1 MNSSK
6 NDCYINNMQS
16 IPACEPTGHNHD
28 PIVRETGQ
36 STMFSHIYVEAAV
49 RNHPRTQRILQQFL
63 KAQVISITHY
73 KDVFCRKGQQV
84 HLQHGS
90 KALIIARKDGQLLY
104 EGAEVCQSFGNEYFY
119 YTSCVMN
126 CIYDC
131 EYCYLKGMYP
141 SGNLVIF
148 INIEDIFA
156 ELETLLAKHPVYLC
170 VSYDTD
176 LLALE
181 DIAGFVKKWA
191 EFTVEHPKLRIE
203 IRTKCART
211 DLWKELPV
219 CDRVIYAF
227 TLSPEEITVCYEHG
241 TPTLAAR
248 VASVKLAGKMGH
260 PVRLCFDPMIYYP
273 HYKEVYR
280 RMLGKVFAQIDTEH
294 IVDVS
299 MGSFRISKDYLKNMR
314 RHDVLSPVVQFPYEN
329 IDGVYQYP
337 DKLRQEMEGF
347 LHKELCKYVEEEHIF
362 CWDQI

>member
-119 YTSCVMN
+119 YTSCMMN

-141 SGNLVIF
+141 SGNF
-148 INIEDIFA
+148 
-156 ELETLLAKHPVYLC
+156 
-170 VSYDTD
+170 
-176 LLALE
+176 
-181 DIAGFVKKWA
+181 
-191 EFTVEHPKLRIE
+191 
-203 IRTKCART
+203 
-211 DLWKELPV
+211 
-219 CDRVIYAF
+219 
-227 TLSPEEITVCYEHG
+227 
-241 TPTLAAR
+241 
-248 VASVKLAGKMGH
+248 
-260 PVRLCFDPMIYYP
+260 
-273 HYKEVYR
+273 YKY
-280 RMLGKVFAQIDTEH
+280 
-294 IVDVS
+294 
-299 MGSFRISKDYLKNMR
+299 
-314 RHDVLSPVVQFPYEN
+314 
-329 IDGVYQYP
+329 
-337 DKLRQEMEGF
+337 
-347 LHKELCKYVEEEHIF
+347 
-362 CWDQI
+362 

>member
-181 DIAGFVKKWA
+181 NIAGFVKKWA

-227 TLSPEEITVCYEHG
+227 TLSPEEITACYEHG

-280 RMLGKVFAQIDTEH
+280 RMLGEVFAQIDTDH
-294 IVDVS
+294 IVD
-299 MGSFRISKDYLKNMR
+299 
-314 RHDVLSPVVQFPYEN
+314 
-329 IDGVYQYP
+329 
-337 DKLRQEMEGF
+337 
-347 LHKELCKYVEEEHIF
+347 
-362 CWDQI
+362 

>member
-1 MNSSK
+1 MTAKKGRRILNSSK

-131 EYCYLKGMYP
+131 EYC
-141 SGNLVIF
+141 
-148 INIEDIFA
+148 
-156 ELETLLAKHPVYLC
+156 
-170 VSYDTD
+170 
-176 LLALE
+176 
-181 DIAGFVKKWA
+181 
-191 EFTVEHPKLRIE
+191 
-203 IRTKCART
+203 
-211 DLWKELPV
+211 
-219 CDRVIYAF
+219 
-227 TLSPEEITVCYEHG
+227 LSLI
-241 TPTLAAR
+241 
-248 VASVKLAGKMGH
+248 
-260 PVRLCFDPMIYYP
+260 
-273 HYKEVYR
+273 
-280 RMLGKVFAQIDTEH
+280 H
-294 IVDVS
+294 I
-299 MGSFRISKDYLKNMR
+299 
-314 RHDVLSPVVQFPYEN
+314 
-329 IDGVYQYP
+329 
-337 DKLRQEMEGF
+337 
-347 LHKELCKYVEEEHIF
+347 
-362 CWDQI
+362 

>member
-181 DIAGFVKKWA
+181 NIAGFVKNGQS
-191 EFTVEHPKLRIE
+191 LRWS
-203 IRTKCART
+203 IRSFGLK
-211 DLWKELPV
+211 
-219 CDRVIYAF
+219 
-227 TLSPEEITVCYEHG
+227 
-241 TPTLAAR
+241 
-248 VASVKLAGKMGH
+248 
-260 PVRLCFDPMIYYP
+260 
-273 HYKEVYR
+273 
-280 RMLGKVFAQIDTEH
+280 FAQSAH
-294 IVDVS
+294 
-299 MGSFRISKDYLKNMR
+299 G
-314 RHDVLSPVVQFPYEN
+314 
-329 IDGVYQYP
+329 
-337 DKLRQEMEGF
+337 
-347 LHKELCKYVEEEHIF
+347 
-362 CWDQI
+362 QICGRSCRSVIG

>member
-1 MNSSK
+1 M
-6 NDCYINNMQS
+6 
-16 IPACEPTGHNHD
+16 
-28 PIVRETGQ
+28 
-36 STMFSHIYVEAAV
+36 
-49 RNHPRTQRILQQFL
+49 
-63 KAQVISITHY
+63 
-73 KDVFCRKGQQV
+73 
-84 HLQHGS
+84 
-90 KALIIARKDGQLLY
+90 
-104 EGAEVCQSFGNEYFY
+104 
-119 YTSCVMN
+119 
-126 CIYDC
+126 
-131 EYCYLKGMYP
+131 
-141 SGNLVIF
+141 IF

-156 ELETLLAKHPVYLC
+156 QLETLLAKHPVYLC

-181 DIAGFVKKWA
+181 NIAGFVKKWA

-227 TLSPEEITVCYEHG
+227 TLSPEEITACYEHG

-280 RMLGKVFAQIDTEH
+280 RMLGEVFAQIDTDH

-329 IDGVYQYP
+329 IGGVYQYP

-347 LHKELCKYVEEEHIF
+347 SHKELCKYVEEEHIF